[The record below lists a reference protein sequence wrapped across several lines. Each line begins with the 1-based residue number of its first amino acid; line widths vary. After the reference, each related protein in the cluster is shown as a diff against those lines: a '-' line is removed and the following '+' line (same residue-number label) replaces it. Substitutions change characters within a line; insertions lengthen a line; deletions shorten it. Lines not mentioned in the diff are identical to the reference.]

1 MSDRR
6 VPPGGGILIGIVLG
20 LLLWLSLIG
29 LAVAQDSTTT
39 PSKFLVAVD
48 TAGISAV
55 PGSPNVYTTWVFA
68 LSTPKSF
75 PSAGILV
82 EWNCASEKV
91 RRVAQIKYE
100 QIEGGK
106 GYRGDLVEVN
116 GPWVAITN
124 RRMYD
129 LVCRIGPQHV
139 EADAWKQDSTPLI
152 PSVPAPPKQW
162 DGKSYD
168 A

>member
-1 MSDRR
+1 MCNTTERR
-6 VPPGGGILIGIVLG
+6 VPPGGGIVIGIVLG
-20 LLLWLSLIG
+20 LLMWAGIVA
-29 LAVAQDSTTT
+29 LASAQTT
-39 PSKFLVAVD
+39 PQKFLVAVD

-55 PGSPNVYTTWVFA
+55 PGQPNVYTTWVFA

-75 PSAGILV
+75 PSSGILV
-82 EWNCASEKV
+82 EWKCGSELV

-129 LVCRIGPQHV
+129 LVCRIGPEHD
-139 EADAWKQDSTPLI
+139 ASDAWKNGDDRPGI
-152 PSVPAPPKQW
+152 VPARPKQW